1 MAVRLQMKLGFV
13 AEQDRLPDSPDTIV
27 VVEPT
32 VSGIARSKGQLYLLV
47 TSRVSS
53 RGASEGTRI
62 AAETIRNEYYYDES
76 AGIRV
81 CLEKAIASVNKRLHH
96 QRERLGLGP
105 QHRDGP
111 IGVGVAVVRG
121 NELYV
126 ATVGPAEAYLIR
138 QARLSI
144 LPDPN
149 RERGLPARDLTVDV
163 WRGEVNLGDS
173 LVLISPNVVARL
185 GPDELKD
192 AAVTLHPQ
200 SAVEHLHSRFVAG
213 GGSGSDGAIALEAT
227 EVAATEPKRT
237 LVPVRAPEPLAG
249 SPDRSPLPL
258 ADPVADGVVAVQAG
272 ARQARDV
279 AGNRLGRAISAL
291 QDLLPRRRPAYR
303 RVTPLSARRESQRR
317 GAVAILAFIVVV
329 GGLGLAVFLLG
340 SAGRREAVTTV
351 TSGQRALDAARA
363 DLGQVF
369 SPGVDL
375 VANDPNRA
383 KSLLTD
389 AWKALDQAQQAG
401 IAATSIDPV
410 RRDVMGGLDRL
421 YAVVPIVDQV
431 VVQLEPSAG
440 VAVDLR
446 TAVRG
451 PDGMPYV
458 LDHATKAVYRI
469 DLRTKKPTLVIKAGT
484 KASGLVA
491 AAPKLLTVGG
501 ADVLIIDEKNVVWRW
516 RPVDSKGR
524 GTPARVR
531 VTGATSWGDDIVA
544 IGTFLKDRRSGL
556 YNLYVIDPS
565 ARQILSYAVA
575 ADGSYFTAANNWLDT
590 AKAVDGM
597 TTMYVD
603 GDIFVIDRGTI
614 ARYVSGSSE
623 GWSARAPGD
632 DLLRSE
638 PHYSL
643 LASPAERRT
652 GLLYAY
658 DDLNDRVIAFDK
670 ANGNY
675 HEQYRLVTGSGLGDV
690 RSMYAIPAVGTA
702 PATLVWIT
710 AHEVHQAA
718 LGPVPTSSASPSPG
732 SSGSAAPSGTAGASA
747 SP

>member
-53 RGASEGTRI
+53 RGAAEATRI

-105 QHRDGP
+105 QDRDGP
-111 IGVGVAVVRG
+111 IGIGVAVVRG

-149 RERGLPARDLTVDV
+149 RERGLPARELSTEV
-163 WRGEVNLGDS
+163 WRGEVNVGDS

-200 SAVEHLHSRFVAG
+200 SAVEHLHGRFVAG

-227 EVAATEPKRT
+227 EVAATERQRT
-237 LVPVRAPEPLAG
+237 LVPVRAAEPLAG

-258 ADPVADGVVAVQAG
+258 VDPVADGVVAVQAG
-272 ARQARDV
+272 ARQARNV
-279 AGNRLGRAISAL
+279 AGNGLGRAVVAL
-291 QDLLPRRRPAYR
+291 QELLPRRRPAYR
-303 RVTPLSARRESQRR
+303 RVTPLSAKRESQRR

-340 SAGRREAVTTV
+340 GAGRRESVTTV
-351 TSGQRALDAARA
+351 STGQRALDAARA

-369 SPGVDL
+369 APGIDL
-375 VANDPNRA
+375 VANDATRA
-383 KSLLTD
+383 KGLLTD
-389 AWKALDQAQQAG
+389 AYKELDRAQQAG
-401 IAATSIDPV
+401 IPATAIDPV
-410 RRDVMGGLDRL
+410 RRDVVAGLDRL
-421 YAVVPIVDQV
+421 YGVVPMVDQV
-431 VVQLEPSAG
+431 LVTLDPVAG
-440 VAVDLR
+440 VPLNLR
-446 TAVRG
+446 TVVRG

-458 LDHATKAVYRI
+458 LDQTTKSVYRI
-469 DLRTKKPTLVIKAGT
+469 DLKTKKPTLVIKAGT

-491 AAPKLLTVGG
+491 GAPKLLTVGG
-501 ADVLIIDEKNVVWRW
+501 PDLLIIDEKNVVWRW

-531 VTGATSWGDDIVA
+531 VSGATSWGDDIVA
-544 IGTFLKDRRSGL
+544 VGTFLKERNSGQ
-556 YNLYVIDPS
+556 YNLYVVDPS
-565 ARQILSYAVA
+565 SRQILSYAVA
-575 ADGSYFTAANNWLDT
+575 ADGSSFTAPNNWLD
-590 AKAVDGM
+590 AARDVGGM
-597 TTMYVD
+597 TAMYVD
-603 GDIFVIDRGTI
+603 GDIFVIDSGQI

-623 GWSARAPGD
+623 GWSARPPGD
-632 DLLRSE
+632 ELLRSA
-638 PHYSL
+638 PRYSL
-643 LASPAERRT
+643 VTSPAERRT
-652 GLLYAY
+652 GVLYAY
-658 DDLNDRVIAFDK
+658 DDLNGRVIAFDK
-670 ANGNY
+670 SNGNY
-675 HEQYRLVTGSGLGDV
+675 REQYWLAGGSALRDV
-690 RSMYAIPAVGTA
+690 RGMYAIPAVGAA
-702 PATLVWIT
+702 PPTLVWVT

-718 LGPVPTSSASPSPG
+718 LAPVPSASASPSPG
-732 SSGSAAPSGTAGASA
+732 SSGSPAPSGSAAASA